1 MSMKNFMLIL
11 AEHEKKNITSGPVHT
26 TLTCLSKILKD
37 HGHNFVF
44 SFLSSGSISVL
55 STIDTEAYKYYD
67 STKLDYA
74 KLLISVILYVLSVH
88 SLIPKKGL

>member
-1 MSMKNFMLIL
+1 M
-11 AEHEKKNITSGPVHT
+11 HT

-37 HGHNFVF
+37 HGHSFVF

-55 STIDTEAYKYYD
+55 STIDTEAYKNYD

-74 KLLISVILYVLSVH
+74 KLLISVIYEKRTVTDILSNFFRQ
-88 SLIPKKGL
+88 